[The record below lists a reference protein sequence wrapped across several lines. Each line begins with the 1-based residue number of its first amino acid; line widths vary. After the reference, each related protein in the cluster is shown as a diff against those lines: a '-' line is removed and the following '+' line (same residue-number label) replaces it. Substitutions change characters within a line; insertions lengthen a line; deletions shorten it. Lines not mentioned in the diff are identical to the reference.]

1 MQLNFLFATKLH
13 LSLKNLKFAFQNI
26 SKYKDFTMKIL
37 QMIFA
42 LCLCVGFA
50 FGDSKV
56 QDLKTKKPLISVS
69 IAPVSYF
76 VQKIAQNSVDI
87 NLIIPPNSD
96 EHTMDFKP
104 IVVADL
110 QKSAVYFTIGLEI
123 EAILAQ
129 KFKGVKI
136 VDISKGVAKINDSHK
151 HSHEHHEH
159 NHESHE
165 SHAHSHE
172 SHSRKDPHIWLDPI
186 LVKTIAKNIANILSE
201 LYPQNAKF
209 YAKNLANFEAEL
221 DTLHTQ
227 ISSIFSQSKGKKFI
241 IYHPSLSYFAK
252 RYNLTQIP
260 VEILGK
266 EPKARDLQTI
276 ITRAKKEQIHTIF
289 VQKGFAQKS
298 AKTLA
303 KELGANVAQ
312 INHLSDEWDK
322 EMLNIARQI
331 AKQ

>member
-1 MQLNFLFATKLH
+1 MKRQ
-13 LSLKNLKFAFQNI
+13 SLGKKVLCG
-26 SKYKDFTMKIL
+26 
-37 QMIFA
+37 IFA

-56 QDLKTKKPLISVS
+56 QDSKAKKPLISVS
-69 IAPVSYF
+69 IAPMSYF
-76 VQKIAQNSVDI
+76 VQKIAKNSVDI

-96 EHTMDFKP
+96 EHTLDFKP
-104 IVVADL
+104 SVVADL

-129 KFKGVKI
+129 KFKGIKI
-136 VDISKGVAKINDSHK
+136 VDISKGITKINDTHEHNHAHDSHK
-151 HSHEHHEH
+151 SHEHHEH
-159 NHESHE
+159 NHAHDAHNHGD
-165 SHAHSHE
+165 SHAHDSHNKAHE
-172 SHSRKDPHIWLDPI
+172 SRAHLHEHSRKDPHIWLDPI
-186 LVKTIAKNIANILSE
+186 LVKTLAQNITKTLSE
-201 LYPQNAKF
+201 IYPQNAKF
-209 YAKNLANFEAEL
+209 YAQNLADFETEL
-221 DTLHTQ
+221 DALHAQITQ
-227 ISSIFSQSKGKKFI
+227 ILSQSKHKKFI
-241 IYHPSLSYFAK
+241 IYHPSLSYFAL

-266 EPKARDLQTI
+266 EPKARDLQTL
-276 ITRAKKEQIHTIF
+276 ITRAKKEQIRTIF

-303 KELGANVAQ
+303 KELVANVAQ

>member
-1 MQLNFLFATKLH
+1 MKKHIFSNILRGGIVAFCTLTLCLNVAST
-13 LSLKNLKFAFQNI
+13 
-26 SKYKDFTMKIL
+26 KDFNT
-37 QMIFA
+37 Q
-42 LCLCVGFA
+42 
-50 FGDSKV
+50 
-56 QDLKTKKPLISVS
+56 KPIISVS
-69 IAPVSYF
+69 IAPIGYF
-76 VQKIAQNSVDI
+76 VKQIAKNTADI

-96 EHTMDFKP
+96 EHTLDFKP
-104 IVVADL
+104 SVVADL

-136 VDISKGVAKINDSHK
+136 VDISKGVAKINDT
-151 HSHEHHEH
+151 HEH
-159 NHESHE
+159 NHGDL
-165 SHAHSHE
+165 HADNHAHE

-186 LVKTIAKNIANILSE
+186 LVKTLSQNIANTLRE

-209 YAKNLANFEAEL
+209 YAQNLAEFEAKL
-221 DTLHTQ
+221 DSLHAQ
-227 ISSIFSQSKGKKFI
+227 IIQILSQSKHKKFI

-260 VEILGK
+260 VEIKSK

-276 ITRAKKEQIHTIF
+276 ITRAKKEQIRTIF
-289 VQKGFAQKS
+289 VQAGFAQKS

-303 KELGANVAQ
+303 KELNANVAQ

-322 EMLNIARQI
+322 QMLNIARQI
-331 AKQ
+331 AEQ

>member
-1 MQLNFLFATKLH
+1 MLRQ
-13 LSLKNLKFAFQNI
+13 
-26 SKYKDFTMKIL
+26 IL
-37 QMIFA
+37 QIIFA
-42 LCLCVGFA
+42 LCLCAGFA

-56 QDLKTKKPLISVS
+56 QDSKAKKPLVSVS

-96 EHTMDFKP
+96 EHTLDFKP
-104 IVVADL
+104 SVVADL

-129 KFKGVKI
+129 KFKGIKI
-136 VDISKGVAKINDSHK
+136 VDISEGVAKINDT
-151 HSHEHHEH
+151 HEH
-159 NHESHE
+159 NHESHDSHSHKDSHAHDSHESDSHNRE
-165 SHAHSHE
+165 SHAHSHD

-186 LVKTIAKNIANILSE
+186 LVKTLAKNITNTLRK

-209 YAKNLANFEAEL
+209 YAQNLADFEKEL
-221 DTLHTQ
+221 DSLHAQITQ
-227 ISSIFSQSKGKKFI
+227 ILSQSKHKKFI

-266 EPKARDLQTI
+266 EPKARDLQDLITI
-276 ITRAKKEQIHTIF
+276 AKKEQIRTIF
-289 VQKGFAQKS
+289 MQKGFAQKS
-298 AKTLA
+298 AQTLA